1 MYDGEAIGRM
11 RKLHGIQDGGA
22 NIRTFSSDGLMRLMR
37 QTADRD
43 ENVTFRKL
51 LATQIVSSLCLLNHR
66 RNVNVMIFRLY
77 EGCNEIC
84 GIWIVIPPWNSWG
97 RGRGR
102 VVIKWIQETLD
113 FSMPRTFQP
122 SSSFSFP
129 QRCTERL

>member
-22 NIRTFSSDGLMRLMR
+22 NISTFSSDGLMRLMR

-77 EGCNEIC
+77 EGCNEI
-84 GIWIVIPPWNSWG
+84 
-97 RGRGR
+97 
-102 VVIKWIQETLD
+102 
-113 FSMPRTFQP
+113 
-122 SSSFSFP
+122 
-129 QRCTERL
+129 